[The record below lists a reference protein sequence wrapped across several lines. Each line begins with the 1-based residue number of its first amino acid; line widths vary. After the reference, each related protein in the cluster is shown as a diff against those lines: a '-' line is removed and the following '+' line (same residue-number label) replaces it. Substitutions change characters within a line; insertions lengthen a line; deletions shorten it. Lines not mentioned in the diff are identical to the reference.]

1 MNQDGF
7 LDYKLK
13 SREEQ
18 EDQNFDEDNILA
30 FLQKESQQ
38 SIEKVLDKVAKR
50 NEYESLVIK
59 WDLHKKW

>member
-18 EDQNFDEDNILA
+18 EDQNFDEDNILS

-50 NEYESLVIK
+50 NEYECLVIK